1 VITRRQKWIK
11 SSLGTVIVEIPNA
24 NIRKEIYTEIAQ
36 LIALENL
43 IIFTDKE
50 RQQSLWYWVKREG
63 TKIYPR

>member
-1 VITRRQKWIK
+1 MITRRQKWIK